1 MIVIINTSVV
11 LVVRTGKL
19 VTNLLVIAVTL
30 LVRGNSDSN
39 SERSRQS
46 HSRSDSARNR
56 YQQ

>member
-30 LVRGNSDSN
+30 LMSGNSNSN